1 MKRQGIGRRELLKSA
16 VGAAAGVGGAKAL
29 GLGERAEL
37 DATESDSAP
46 MPVRRLGRTDYRVPL
61 FSLGGQSTI
70 EQPGRRDQ
78 AVSIIHRALDLGV
91 NYIDTAAAY
100 GQGVSESYIGEVMKE
115 RRKQV
120 FLATK
125 TRERTY
131 DGALREC
138 EASLKRLNTDCLDL
152 YQHHAVH
159 RDEQLEELLGR
170 NGAAHAFA
178 RLHREGVI
186 KHHGITGH
194 SPRVLLKALQQYDFD
209 CTLVTLNPADEWML
223 DREYLG
229 EFLATAAEKDVGVI
243 GMKVVARGRILERG
257 LTMPQLMAYTLSFPV
272 ATVVIGITTYE
283 QVEQDVEIACAFRP
297 LSEQQRAELERRATA

>member
-1 MKRQGIGRRELLKSA
+1 MRQGIGRRELLKS
-16 VGAAAGVGGAKAL
+16 VLGAAAGVGGVQGL
-29 GLGERAEL
+29 GLGERSEL
-37 DATESDSAP
+37 HAVEGGAAS
-46 MPVRRLGRTDYRVPL
+46 MPVRRLGRTEYRVPL

-78 AVSIIHRALDLGV
+78 AVPIIHRALDLGV

-100 GQGVSESYIGEVMKE
+100 GGGVSESYIGEVMKE
-115 RRKQV
+115 RREQV

-125 TRERTY
+125 TRDRTY
-131 DGALREC
+131 EGSLREC
-138 EASLKRLNTDCLDL
+138 EASLKRLNTDYLDL

-170 NGAAHAFA
+170 DGAARAFA

-209 CTLVTLNPADEWML
+209 CTLITLNPANEWML
-223 DREYLG
+223 DREFLG
-229 EFLATAAEKDVGVI
+229 EFLATALEKDVGVI
-243 GMKVVARGRILERG
+243 GMKVVARGRIWKSG

-283 QVEQDVEIACAFRP
+283 QVEQDVAIARDFQP
-297 LSEQQRAELERRATA
+297 FSEEQRAELERRVTA

>member
-1 MKRQGIGRRELLKSA
+1 MRQGIGRRELLKS
-16 VGAAAGVGGAKAL
+16 VLGAAAGVGGL
-29 GLGERAEL
+29 GLGERSEL
-37 DATESDSAP
+37 YAVEEGLES
-46 MPVRRLGRTDYRVPL
+46 MPVRRLGRTEYRVPL

-78 AVSIIHRALDLGV
+78 AVPIIHRALDLGV

-100 GQGVSESYIGEVMKE
+100 GQGISESYIGEVMKE
-115 RRKQV
+115 RREQV

-125 TRERTY
+125 TRDRTY
-131 DGALREC
+131 EGALREC
-138 EASLKRLNTDCLDL
+138 EASLKRLNTDYLDL

-170 NGAAHAFA
+170 DGAAHAFA

-209 CTLVTLNPADEWML
+209 CTLVTLNPANEWML

-229 EFLATAAEKDVGVI
+229 EFLATALEKDVGVI
-243 GMKVVARGRILERG
+243 GMKVVARGRIWKSG
-257 LTMPQLMAYTLSFPV
+257 LTMSQLMSYTLSFPV

-283 QVEQDVEIACAFRP
+283 QVEQDVAIARAFQP
-297 LSEQQRAELERRATA
+297 LSEEQRAELERRVTA